1 MEEILVCNISKEKE
15 FIDAI
20 KMASTGHL
28 IFTTIA
34 QHNAIEAYKRIKKI
48 GIKNNREKI

>member
-1 MEEILVCNISKEKE
+1 MKDILVGNVSKEQEKE

-20 KMASTGHL
+20 KMANTGHL

-34 QHNAIEAYKRIKKI
+34 QHNVLETYKRLKQLGIKK
-48 GIKNNREKI
+48 

>member
-1 MEEILVCNISKEKE
+1 MKDILVGDISKEKEKE

-20 KMASTGHL
+20 EMDKTGHL

-34 QHNAIEAYKRIKKI
+34 QHNAVEAYKRLIKLGIKK
-48 GIKNNREKI
+48 

>member
-1 MEEILVCNISKEKE
+1 MKDILITNISKEKEKE

-20 KMASTGHL
+20 KMANTGHL

-34 QHNAIEAYKRIKKI
+34 KNNAIEAYKRLIKLGIKK
-48 GIKNNREKI
+48 

>member
-1 MEEILVCNISKEKE
+1 MKDILITNISKEKKKE

-28 IFTTIA
+28 ISTSTSLS
-34 QHNAIEAYKRIKKI
+34 QYNAMEALKRLNKLDIKK
-48 GIKNNREKI
+48 

>member
-1 MEEILVCNISKEKE
+1 MKDILVGNISKEKEKE

-34 QHNAIEAYKRIKKI
+34 QHNAIEIYKRLKQLGIKK
-48 GIKNNREKI
+48 

>member
-1 MEEILVCNISKEKE
+1 MKDILITNISKENKKE

-28 IFTTIA
+28 ISTSLS
-34 QHNAIEAYKRIKKI
+34 QYNAIEALKRLNKLDIKK
-48 GIKNNREKI
+48 